1 MSQKQSNE
9 TTGKIMAFLFNIKT
23 ILVLVLIIAV
33 VLFFAL
39 DLDERFF
46 HESKSTK
53 LGFEDIGELVT
64 QSAYVTEVNVQESS
78 RNLFGIEIP
87 FTQSKYIYS
96 YDVTIKAG
104 FDFNKIRYDIN
115 DTTITVTMPQ
125 PYISSAYVDPESFK
139 VYHESESIFTPFTL
153 EQNNS
158 ALQEL
163 EDNAEQNAIDNG
175 IFDNAKSNAE
185 DLLELFFSTQ
195 YPSDEYSIEFIYVN
209 E

>member
-1 MSQKQSNE
+1 MSQKQPNDAS
-9 TTGKIMAFLFNIKT
+9 GKIISFLFNIKT
-23 ILVLVLIIAV
+23 LLVLVLIIAV

-46 HESKSTK
+46 SDSKSTK
-53 LGFEDIGELVT
+53 LGFENIGELNT
-64 QSAYVTEVNVQESS
+64 QSAYVTEVNVQQTS

-104 FDFNKIRYDIN
+104 FDFSKIKYDVN
-115 DTTITVTMPQ
+115 ESTITVTMPQ
-125 PYISSAYVDPESFK
+125 PYITVVDVDTDSFK
-139 VYHESESIFTPFTL
+139 VYHESESIFTPFSL

-158 ALQEL
+158 ALQQL

-175 IFDNAKSNAE
+175 ILENAKTNAE
-185 DLLELFFSTQ
+185 SLLKAFFSSQ
-195 YPSDEYSIEFIYVN
+195 YPADEYTIEFIYLN
-209 E
+209 